1 MNNERLKGSL
11 VRYLH
16 PTDHHPARITKGDKD
31 FSKRLHFKDIKF
43 SGKFTDTHKV
53 EKKNSIRIS
62 VFGYENKVK
71 YAIYVSKNVM
81 MVKMLIYYR

>member
-16 PTDHHPARITKGDKD
+16 PTDHHPARITKGDKY

-53 EKKNSIRIS
+53 EKQNSIRIS
-62 VFGYENKVK
+62 IFGYENKVK
-71 YAIYVSKNVM
+71 KSNLCVKKCCDGENVD
-81 MVKMLIYYR
+81 LL